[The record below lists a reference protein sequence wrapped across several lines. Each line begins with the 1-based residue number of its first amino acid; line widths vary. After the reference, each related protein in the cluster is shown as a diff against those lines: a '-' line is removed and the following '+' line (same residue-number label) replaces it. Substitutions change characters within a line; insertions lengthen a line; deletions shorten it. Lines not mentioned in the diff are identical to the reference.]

1 MELKINFILGLIG
14 SICIGLVTNYIY
26 DKIKNHLS
34 SANRKSGLE
43 FEFKIKFKF
52 FNK

>member
-1 MELKINFILGLIG
+1 MELMINFIIGLIS

-26 DKIKNHLS
+26 DKVKDHLS
-34 SANRKSGLE
+34 IGSRKSGLE

-52 FNK
+52 FKK